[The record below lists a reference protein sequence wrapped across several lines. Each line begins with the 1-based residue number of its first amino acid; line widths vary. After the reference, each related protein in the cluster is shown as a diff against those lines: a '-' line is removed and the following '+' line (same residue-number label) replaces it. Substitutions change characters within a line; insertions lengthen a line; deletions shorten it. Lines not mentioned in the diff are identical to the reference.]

1 MTKDEIR
8 ISKYLSK
15 ILRHAPES
23 VGLVLEAGGW
33 VDIQELLAAC
43 KRHGT
48 LITYEQLKNVVSG
61 NDKQRFALDPVTR
74 KIRANQGHS
83 VDVDLQLAPA
93 MPPGV
98 LYHGTGAGSVDA
110 IYKSGGLQKMKR
122 HHVHLSADVE
132 TAVRVGGR
140 HGKAVVFEVDAAG
153 MVADG
158 VVFYMSDNGVWL
170 VDTVPAK
177 YLTRREFPLVAALVD
192 LADDMA
198 ALPDQ
203 APPRSDLG

>member
-23 VGLVLEAGGW
+23 VGLVLEVGGW
-33 VDIQELLAAC
+33 VDIQELLSAC
-43 KRHGT
+43 KRYGGAT
-48 LITYEQLKNVVSG
+48 ITYEQLKNVVSG

-93 MPPGV
+93 IPPDV
-98 LYHGTGAGSVDA
+98 LYHGTGAGYVDA
-110 IYKSGGLQKMKR
+110 IYKSGGLQKMAR

-140 HGKAVVFEVDAAG
+140 HGKAVVFEVAARH
-153 MVADG
+153 MHEDG
-158 VVFYMSDNGVWL
+158 VVFYMSENGVWL
-170 VDTVPAK
+170 VDHVPAF
-177 YLTRREFPLVAALVD
+177 YLTRREFPLVTALLD
-192 LADDMA
+192 LADDLA
-198 ALPDQ
+198 RLDSP
-203 APPRSDLG
+203 S